1 MREERMSGQATAR
14 ATETAFDQSG
24 AAQST
29 ETNIQAGTAAVVAS
43 GESSAAAL
51 VIDRMSVIYRS
62 SRGPH
67 KAVDN
72 ASMVV
77 RPGEFVSI
85 LGPSGCGKSTLMS
98 VVAGLLKPT
107 EGTVSIFGERAK
119 GPRSDVGV
127 VFQQATLLP
136 WANVTDNI
144 LIPIKALRRNDRDYA
159 QRALELLDL
168 VGLSQFA
175 KHYPGELSGGMQQ
188 RVGIARALIHDPK
201 LLLMDEPF
209 AALDAMTRERMAF
222 ELQDIWLASGKSVLF
237 ITHSISEAVL
247 LSDRILVM
255 SASPGRFIHE
265 VSIDFPRPRT
275 VETMSTSA
283 YAAAC
288 GDIRKMFIH

>member
-1 MREERMSGQATAR
+1 MGEERMSGEAMARASEAMSSGGNTAR
-14 ATETAFDQSG
+14 SAEKG
-24 AAQST
+24 G
-29 ETNIQAGTAAVVAS
+29 QAD
-43 GESSAAAL
+43 ESAARASDGQTAL
-51 VIDRMSVIYRS
+51 AIEGLSVIYRS

-72 ASMVV
+72 AHMTV

-85 LGPSGCGKSTLMS
+85 LGPSGCGKSTLLS
-98 VVAGLLKPT
+98 VVAGLLTPSQ
-107 EGTVSIFGERAK
+107 GTVSIFGERAK

-136 WANVTDNI
+136 WTTVTENV

-159 QRALELLDL
+159 QRARELLDL
-168 VGLSQFA
+168 VGLSAFA
-175 KHYPGELSGGMQQ
+175 HHYPGELSGGMQQ

-237 ITHSISEAVL
+237 ITHSISEAVF
-247 LSDRILVM
+247 LSDRVLVM
-255 SASPGRFIHE
+255 SASPGRVINE
-265 VSIDFPRPRT
+265 VVIDLPRPRS
-275 VETMSTSA
+275 VETMSSSA
-283 YAAAC
+283 YAAIC
-288 GDIRKMFIH
+288 GEIRKMFIH